1 MPRSL
6 RNTPSS
12 EDQRNLIIATV
23 LFALIM
29 FGWTFW
35 FGPQPPE
42 QSQPT
47 ASDTTA
53 QTASQPSATADTA
66 AEPAPS
72 GQDTTGDAAGEAT
85 AAADTSAE
93 SQQPS
98 IPDDAVTA
106 AARTGTERIIV
117 VETDLYTA
125 RFSTKGGTLEQLT
138 FKEYKNFDQETPVQL
153 VDASTSER
161 GATAILFTTPSNR
174 RVDTRDL
181 FFSSD
186 VESDTLRI
194 TDEARSLTFEA
205 ALGEGTLRQTFTF
218 QPDSYDLGLDVQQV
232 NATAFASNDGYE
244 LVWDGGLPLTE
255 GGTQNELT
263 SSGVFAMGADEELWS
278 VRLEGD
284 DQHAEKQISGGVS
297 WMAVK
302 NKYFTAAIM
311 PDNPENVRG
320 AEIVG
325 DRLSGESEA
334 ALDSKVLSGRMQMSP
349 LSARRDTDTFHFY
362 TGPLYYYQLVDYDR
376 GLYEMV
382 DYGWDFFEWMTR
394 PLAKFLFIPMLTYLG
409 GYLPYGIVV
418 ILMAVFVK
426 MLVYPLTKKSYRSM
440 AQMRELQPRMEE
452 LKEKYGDDPQKQQ
465 EEMMNLYRETG
476 VNPLGGCLPMVLQ
489 YPIIIALYQFIP
501 QSIQLRQQ
509 SFLWAADLSA
519 PDKIIMLPFDV
530 PFLGD
535 YLAGF
540 TLLMGLS
547 MVVTMR
553 LQSTPGSAGGQA
565 KMLMYGM
572 PIFIFFIFNQFASA
586 LSLYYLF
593 YNVVTAAQQKW
604 INYQLE
610 QEDDVVDAS
619 KNGKSKGFLG
629 RLMDAAEEAREQQK

>member
-1 MPRSL
+1 VPRSL

-35 FGPQPPE
+35 FGPQPPQE
-42 QSQPT
+42 SQPA
-47 ASDTTA
+47 ASDTTQ
-53 QTASQPSATADTA
+53 QTTPTAD
-66 AEPAPS
+66 
-72 GQDTTGDAAGEAT
+72 
-85 AAADTSAE
+85 ADTSAE
-93 SQQPS
+93 PAPAPQEEATATTDTPDDTDAEPQEPAV
-98 IPDDAVTA
+98 PDDALTA
-106 AARTGTERIIV
+106 AARTGTERTIV
-117 VETDLYTA
+117 VDSDLYTA
-125 RFSTKGGTLEQLT
+125 QFSTKGGTLEQFT
-138 FKEYKNFDQETPVQL
+138 FKDYKKFDQETPVQL
-153 VDASTSER
+153 VDASNVER
-161 GATAILFTTPSNR
+161 GATAILFTTPANR
-174 RVDTRDL
+174 NVDSRDL
-181 FFSSD
+181 YFSAST
-186 VESDTLRI
+186 ETDTLHV
-194 TDEARSLTFEA
+194 TDGSQTLTFEVQ
-205 ALGEGTLRQTFTF
+205 LGDGTLRQTFTF
-218 QPDSYDLGLDVQQV
+218 QPDSYDVGLDVQQV
-232 NATAFASNDGYE
+232 NATAFASDDGYE

-255 GGTQNELT
+255 GATQNELT
-263 SSGVFAMGADEELWS
+263 SSGMFAMGSDEELRS
-278 VRLEGD
+278 VTLEGD
-284 DQHAEKQISGGVS
+284 DQHAEKQVSGGVS

-302 NKYFTAAIM
+302 NKYFTAAIL
-311 PDNPENVRG
+311 PDDPQNARG
-320 AEIVG
+320 VELIG
-325 DRLSGESEA
+325 DRLSGGSED
-334 ALDSKVLSGRMQMSP
+334 ALDSKVLSGRINMSP

-362 TGPLYYYQLVDYDR
+362 MGPLYYYELTEYGR
-376 GLYEMV
+376 NLYEMV

-409 GYLPYGIVV
+409 GFLPYGIVV

-452 LKEKYGDDPQKQQ
+452 IKEQYSDDPQKQQ

-476 VNPLGGCLPMVLQ
+476 VNPLGGCLPMLLQ

-519 PDKIIMLPFDV
+519 PDKVLMLPFEV

-540 TLLMGLS
+540 TVLMGLS

-565 KMLMYGM
+565 KLLMYGM

-610 QEDDVVDAS
+610 QEDDVVEVS